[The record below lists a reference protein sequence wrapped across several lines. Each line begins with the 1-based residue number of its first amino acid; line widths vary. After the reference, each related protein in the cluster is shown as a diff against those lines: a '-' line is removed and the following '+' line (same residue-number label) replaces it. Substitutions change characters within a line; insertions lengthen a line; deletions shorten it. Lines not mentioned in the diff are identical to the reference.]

1 MSFTQ
6 RIFRV
11 MFSFHRETVSLG
23 LYHSCLT
30 LVQQTLVQQPTHFNT
45 GITKGFFFIDYI
57 VYPENQVAFA
67 VLYWAKALA
76 NTFFAASQAFLLSR

>member
-1 MSFTQ
+1 
-6 RIFRV
+6 
-11 MFSFHRETVSLG
+11 MFSFHHETVSLG

-30 LVQQTLVQQPTHFNT
+30 LVQQPTHFNA